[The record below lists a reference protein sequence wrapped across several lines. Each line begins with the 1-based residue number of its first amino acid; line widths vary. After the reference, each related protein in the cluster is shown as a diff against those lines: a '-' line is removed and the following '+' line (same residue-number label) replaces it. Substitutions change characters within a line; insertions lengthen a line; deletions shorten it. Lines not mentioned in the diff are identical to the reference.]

1 MPVMPMSRKRRDPR
15 DKKKRR
21 KGGPRRV
28 FRKKACKFCLD
39 KIETVDYKDSARLLK
54 FVTEKGK
61 IVPRRISGNCAWH
74 QRILTRAIKRARQIA
89 LMPFTG
95 E

>member
-1 MPVMPMSRKRRDPR
+1 MSRKRRDLR

-21 KGGPRRV
+21 TGGPRRV
-28 FRKKACKFCLD
+28 FRKKACQFCLD